1 MISAGLV
8 QSSAR
13 AYTVFVIKPSD
24 FKTDDTALVLV
35 DHQVGTLTWAGE
47 LTPDERDQLKTW
59 VTFIA
64 TFAKAAGMP
73 IVLTSSLE
81 TEAQGLLLQEQDA
94 LPDEYAKRV
103 KRTGV
108 INAWE
113 DDNFANAVRGTGKKN
128 VIMGGLTTDVC
139 LVPPALSA
147 AAEGFNVIAL
157 TEISGACTKRGAENS
172 IALLHQNGIA
182 TMTVTPMI
190 TALLGNYKNPAS
202 ATFFQLNASLGIIGL
217 LQAGNVL

>member
-1 MISAGLV
+1 M
-8 QSSAR
+8 
-13 AYTVFVIKPSD
+13 TKPSD
-24 FKTDDTALVLV
+24 FHTNDTALVLV
-35 DHQVGTLTWAGE
+35 DHQVGTITWAGE
-47 LTPDERDQLKTW
+47 LTPDEREQLKKW

-81 TEAQGLLLQEQDA
+81 TQAQGLLLDEIQKA
-94 LPDEYAKRV
+94 LPDEYAARV

-108 INAWE
+108 INAW
-113 DDNFANAVRGTGKKN
+113 DDPHFADAVRKTGKKN
-128 VIMGGLTTDVC
+128 LIMGGLTTDVC

-157 TEISGACTKRGAENS
+157 TDISGACTKRGAENS
-172 IALLHQNGIA
+172 VALLHQHGIA

-190 TALLGNYKNPAS
+190 TSLLGDYNNPAAS
-202 ATFFQLNASLGIIGL
+202 TFFKLNESLGVIAL
-217 LQAGNVL
+217 MQAGNVL